1 MADDK
6 DRAPAVTRAFTVLDA
21 LAQRGPSVL
30 ADIIEATGIN
40 KSTVFY
46 ILRTLT
52 NLEVVDYDERT
63 RSYRLGPALLEL
75 GAAASGQFG
84 ELSLARRYLSEL
96 LEKLQATIVIYR
108 RVSAEEISL
117 LDKLERPNRVRITLQ
132 PGERIPIQGGSFGRA
147 FLAYESPESL
157 EVILRH
163 GLQAFTPKS
172 LTDVEAFRTE
182 LGLVRERGWTVDHEG
197 YALGISTVAA
207 PVFDAEGRVT
217 LVVAAVG
224 FSNLI
229 DDDTAA
235 EYGAELRRV
244 CDRIGEVSVQSRR
257 LSS

>member
-1 MADDK
+1 MTDDK
-6 DRAPAVTRAFTVLDA
+6 DRAPAVTRAFTVLSA
-21 LAQRGPSVL
+21 LAQGGPSVL
-30 ADIIEATGIN
+30 ADIVEKTGIN

-52 NLEVVDYDERT
+52 ALEAVDYDERMRT
-63 RSYRLGPALLEL
+63 YRLGPALLEL
-75 GAAASGQFG
+75 GAAASSQFG
-84 ELSLARRYLSEL
+84 ELSLARRYLGEL
-96 LEKLQATIVIYR
+96 LERLMATIVIYR
-108 RVSAEEISL
+108 RVSTEEISL

-147 FLAYESPESL
+147 FLAYEDPASL

-172 LTDVEAFRTE
+172 LTDVAAFRQE
-182 LGLVRERGWTVDHEG
+182 LDLVRERGWAVDHEG

-207 PVFDAEGRVT
+207 PIFDADGRVT

-235 EYGAELRRV
+235 EYGVELRQV
-244 CDRIGEVSVQSRR
+244 CDRIGEANAQSRQ
-257 LSS
+257 LSR